1 MLKNLKTIWLS
12 IGKLVK
18 LILIILSD
26 EFFLFIPIYLVKYF
40 SQFLIKLK
48 KNCFFF
54 NLIILSKLIFS
65 I

>member
-26 EFFLFIPIYLVKYF
+26 EVFLFIPIYLVKYF
-40 SQFLIKLK
+40 SQFLIKLI

-54 NLIILSKLIFS
+54 I
-65 I
+65 